1 MKNKILYGPQ
11 TKASLENFPF
21 DYHTVMLEFVYAMV
35 QIKRAAA
42 VANLKAG
49 KIDKKVSDKMV
60 FACDEILKGKYD
72 DQFVVSAHHG
82 GAGTSVNM
90 CVNEV
95 VGTLANAHPN
105 DHVNSSQST
114 NDVNPSA
121 LKIASIKLGEK
132 LLKSLE
138 YLISVMDAKSKEYK
152 DIRKLARTHIQD
164 AVPTTL
170 GAEFGSYR
178 DILKRDKKRIEDA
191 LNYFYE
197 LNMGGTAIGNKIN
210 APEKYIS
217 EFYKEIRQVTGI
229 NKLAP
234 AGNMMSQTSSD
245 SDFCFLSTAINILC
259 LDISKMSI
267 DFRFMASGPKGGIGE
282 ISFKE
287 LQPGSSIMPGK
298 VNPVIA
304 ETMNQTYYIV
314 SGKNLSIHQAA
325 EGSHLELG
333 IMLPVIADS
342 LITILKLVE
351 TALRLFADR
360 GIKNIIVNRERCLE
374 HLEKS
379 TAYSTLLTPRLGYD
393 AVSKVV
399 KESVKTGRTMR
410 EIIIEKKLL
419 TNEELEKLL
428 VLK

>member
-1 MKNKILYGPQ
+1 MNNKILYGPQ

-21 DYHTVMLEFVYAMV
+21 DYHKVLKEFVYAMV
-35 QIKRAAA
+35 MIKKAAA

-49 KIDKKVSDKMV
+49 KLDKKLSDKIV
-60 FACDEILKGKYD
+60 ASCDEILKGKYD

-90 CVNEV
+90 NVNEV
-95 VGTLANAHPN
+95 IGTLADAHPN

-121 LKIASIKLGEK
+121 LKIASIKLTEK
-132 LLKSLE
+132 LLKSLD
-138 YLISVMDAKSKEYK
+138 YLISVFNEKSKEYQ
-152 DIRKLARTHIQD
+152 DVRKLARTHIQD

-191 LNYFYE
+191 LTYFYE
-197 LNMGGTAIGNKIN
+197 LNLGGTAIGNSIN
-210 APEKYIS
+210 APKEYIKNVYP
-217 EFYKEIRQVTGI
+217 ELQKVTGI
-229 NKLAP
+229 NNLVP
-234 AGNMMSQTSSD
+234 ADNLMSQTSSD
-245 SDFCFLSTAINILC
+245 TDFCFLSTAVNILC

-304 ETMNQTYYIV
+304 ETMNQTYYLV

-325 EGSHLELG
+325 EASQLELG
-333 IMLPVIADS
+333 VMLPIIADS
-342 LITILKLVE
+342 LITILKVVD
-351 TALRLFADR
+351 TALKLFADR
-360 GIKNIIVNRERCLE
+360 GIKNIVVNRERCLE

-399 KESVKTGRTMR
+399 KESVKTGKTIR
-410 EIIIEKKLL
+410 EIILEKKLL
-419 TNEELEKLL
+419 KREEFNSIISKL
-428 VLK
+428 

>member
-1 MKNKILYGPQ
+1 MKSKILYGPQ

-21 DYHTVMLEFVYAMV
+21 DYHRVMLEFVYAMTM
-35 QIKRAAA
+35 IKKAAA

-49 KIDKKVSDKMV
+49 KLDKKLSDKIIE
-60 FACDEILKGKYD
+60 ACNQILKGKYD

-90 CVNEV
+90 NVNEV
-95 VGTLANAHPN
+95 IGTLAGAHPN
-105 DHVNSSQST
+105 DHVNASQST

-121 LKIASIKLGEK
+121 LKIASIKLTEK
-132 LLKSLE
+132 LLKSLD
-138 YLISVMDAKSKEYK
+138 YLISVMDEKSREYW
-152 DIRKLARTHIQD
+152 DVRKLARTHLQD

-178 DILKRDKKRIEDA
+178 DILKRDKKRIENS
-191 LNYFYE
+191 LTYFYE
-197 LNMGGTAIGNKIN
+197 LNMGGTAIGDKIN
-210 APEKYIS
+210 APEIYII
-217 EFYKEIRQVTGI
+217 EVYKELRKVTGLS
-229 NKLAP
+229 KLTP
-234 AGNMMSQTSSD
+234 ADNLMSQTSSD
-245 SDFCFLSTAINILC
+245 TDFCFLSTAVNILC
-259 LDISKMSI
+259 LDISKMAI
-267 DFRFMASGPKGGIGE
+267 DFRFMSSGPKGGIGE

-333 IMLPVIADS
+333 VMLPVIADS
-342 LITILKLVE
+342 LITILKIVE
-351 TALRLFADR
+351 TALKLFTDR
-360 GIKNIIVNRERCLE
+360 GIKNIIVNREKCLE

-379 TAYSTLLTPRLGYD
+379 TAYSTLLTPRFGYD
-393 AVSKVV
+393 IVSKVV
-399 KESVKTGRTMR
+399 KESVVTGRTMR
-410 EIIIEKKLL
+410 EIIIDKKLL
-419 TNEELEKLL
+419 TNQELDKILNG
-428 VLK
+428 